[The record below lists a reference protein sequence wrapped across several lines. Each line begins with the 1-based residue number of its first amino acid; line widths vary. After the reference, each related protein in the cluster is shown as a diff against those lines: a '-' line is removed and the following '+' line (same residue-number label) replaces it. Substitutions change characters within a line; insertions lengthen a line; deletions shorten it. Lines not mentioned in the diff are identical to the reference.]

1 MGRGVVR
8 SIFHNLSFGS
18 RSEEVTRERAEP
30 RLLPASAPFEF
41 RRPANANP
49 GILSASREQAPK
61 SAIAPAISVVERHPP
76 SPSEPVPS
84 SVRSMAIAG
93 CVAFAIAGIASAGF
107 LWLRTPPSEPASP
120 GAHGSL
126 EASQLD
132 HAPAPASPVPA
143 ATHAVAAA
151 IPGPA
156 PLPRAVSS
164 ITAPKPPDDFPHAA
178 QESAEGNRPPSVMP
192 REKTASPYHMTTST
206 ITHRHHA
213 AITAGAARDRRV
225 MALPSEIHRTSHL
238 RTEPRR
244 PHLRPLHDVAL
255 SPSERPPLPSPTAET
270 ERPNRA
276 LDTSTMQ
283 PPDQSAAFDQL
294 LTNLTGSAKPAAA
307 AANQGSTP
315 PAAGSATGFDQLLA
329 HLTGSP
335 RPADRASGQILTPPA
350 AGSPDPFA
358 GHAPEGN
365 LGSVKAAGGAG
376 D

>member
-1 MGRGVVR
+1 
-8 SIFHNLSFGS
+8 
-18 RSEEVTRERAEP
+18 
-30 RLLPASAPFEF
+30 
-41 RRPANANP
+41 
-49 GILSASREQAPK
+49 
-61 SAIAPAISVVERHPP
+61 
-76 SPSEPVPS
+76 
-84 SVRSMAIAG
+84 MAIAG

-107 LWLRTPPSEPASP
+107 LWLRTPPSEPANSAAP
-120 GAHGSL
+120 GF
-126 EASQLD
+126 SQSSQSSQID
-132 HAPAPASPVPA
+132 APAPASPVPA
-143 ATHAVAAA
+143 ATHAAAA

-156 PLPRAVSS
+156 APPRAVSS
-164 ITAPKPPDDFPHAA
+164 ITAPKPPADFPHAA

-192 REKTASPYHMTTST
+192 REKTASPYHIATST

-238 RTEPRR
+238 RTEPWR
-244 PHLRPLHDVAL
+244 PHVRPLHDVAL

-276 LDTSTMQ
+276 LDTSAVQ

-315 PAAGSATGFDQLLA
+315 PPAGSATGFDQLLA
-329 HLTGSP
+329 HLSGSP